1 MCTLIQRIQAVQSA
15 HTSREVFKGINVL
28 FSISN
33 WNNSFEILIIDRPDF
48 LFG

>member
-1 MCTLIQRIQAVQSA
+1 MSTLIQRIQAIQSA
-15 HTSREVFKGINVL
+15 HTPREVLKGIDVL

-33 WNNSFEILIIDRPDF
+33 WNNSFEILIIDWPDF